1 MADILLVE
9 DKDSLRRVLR
19 LTLEN
24 AGYTVAEAAD
34 ARAALNEIANS
45 RHRLV
50 LTDLR
55 MPNGSGLDVLRSA
68 RSADADVPVIVM
80 TAFGSIDEAVQAM
93 KDGAHDFLQ
102 KPVDSNHL
110 LLLVDRALEQA
121 RLRTENILLREEW
134 SRRYGFPRIIGESEV
149 VKRAVAE
156 TQRVAQTEAT
166 VLLLG
171 ESGTGKELFARAVH
185 HLSPRRDQP
194 FVAINC
200 AAIPE
205 TLIENE
211 LFGHERGAFTGASDR
226 RQGKFELAGG
236 GTVFLDEIGELPL
249 GVQGKLLRAI
259 EEKMIDRIGGR
270 APVAVDVRVV
280 AATNKD
286 LKTAVDNGQFRGD
299 LFFRLA
305 VFPIEIP
312 PLRERGAFTGASDRR
327 QGKFELA
334 GGGTVFLDEIGELP
348 LGVQGKLLRAIEEK
362 MIDRIG
368 GRAPVAVDVRVV
380 AATNKDLKTAV
391 DNGQF
396 RGDLFFRLAVF
407 PIEIPPLR
415 DRGDDVTLLA
425 RHFAAEIGRE
435 LRGREAQLSDEA
447 VAALKLHRWPGN
459 VRELEN
465 AIERACI
472 LSDTLKLEPA
482 DLGLGPTATDGPDAL
497 QQVDLSGTLSDVAH
511 RVLRIVER
519 RKIQAAL
526 VANDGNK
533 SKTAEDLGVSYK
545 TLLNKIK
552 DYTL

>member
-24 AGYTVAEAAD
+24 AGYTVAEAVD
-34 ARAALNEIANS
+34 ARSALNEIANS
-45 RHRLV
+45 RYRLV

-68 RSADADVPVIVM
+68 KSADADVPVIVM

-110 LLLVDRALEQA
+110 LLLVNRALEQA
-121 RLRTENILLREEW
+121 RLRTENVLLREEW

-185 HLSPRRDQP
+185 HLSPRRDKP

-226 RQGKFELAGG
+226 RQGKFELATG
-236 GTVFLDEIGELPL
+236 GTIFLDEIGELPL
-249 GVQGKLLRAI
+249 GVQGTLLRAI

-270 APVAVDVRVV
+270 AP
-280 AATNKD
+280 
-286 LKTAVDNGQFRGD
+286 
-299 LFFRLA
+299 
-305 VFPIEIP
+305 I
-312 PLRERGAFTGASDRR
+312 
-327 QGKFELA
+327 
-334 GGGTVFLDEIGELP
+334 
-348 LGVQGKLLRAIEEK
+348 
-362 MIDRIG
+362 
-368 GRAPVAVDVRVV
+368 AVDVRVV

-415 DRGDDVTLLA
+415 DRGDDVALLA
-425 RHFAAEIGRE
+425 RHFAAELGRE

-447 VAALKLHRWPGN
+447 VAALKLHSWPGN

-472 LSDTLKLEPA
+472 LSDTMKLEPA
-482 DLGLGPTATDGPDAL
+482 DLGLGQSKTEAADVL
-497 QQVDLSGTLSDVAH
+497 QQLDLSGTLSDVAH
-511 RVLRIVER
+511 RVLRLVER
-519 RKIQAAL
+519 RKIQSAL
-526 VANDGNK
+526 AANDGNK

-552 DYTL
+552 EYTL

>member
-24 AGYTVAEAAD
+24 AGYSVTEAID

-68 RSADADVPVIVM
+68 RAADPDVPVIVM

-102 KPVDSNHL
+102 KSQSIQIISCCSIE
-110 LLLVDRALEQA
+110 RALEQA
-121 RLRTENILLREEW
+121 RLRTENVLLREEW
-134 SRRYGFPRIIGESEV
+134 SRRYGFPRILGESETL
-149 VKRAVAE
+149 KRAVGE

-185 HLSPRRDQP
+185 HLSARRDHP

-226 RQGKFELAGG
+226 RQGKFELASG
-236 GTVFLDEIGELPL
+236 GTVFLDEIESCLWAS
-249 GVQGKLLRAI
+249 GKLLRAI
-259 EEKMIDRIGGR
+259 EEKMVDRIGGR

-286 LKTAVDNGQFRGD
+286 LKAAIENGRVRGD

-305 VFPIEIP
+305 VIPIE
-312 PLRERGAFTGASDRR
+312 
-327 QGKFELA
+327 
-334 GGGTVFLDEIGELP
+334 V
-348 LGVQGKLLRAIEEK
+348 
-362 MIDRIG
+362 
-368 GRAPVAVDVRVV
+368 
-380 AATNKDLKTAV
+380 
-391 DNGQF
+391 
-396 RGDLFFRLAVF
+396 
-407 PIEIPPLR
+407 PPLR
-415 DRGDDVTLLA
+415 DRGDDIVLLA
-425 RHFAAEIGRE
+425 QHFASEIGRE
-435 LRGREAQLSDEA
+435 LRGREAQLRPESI
-447 VAALKLHRWPGN
+447 AALKQHHWPGT

-472 LSDTLKLEPA
+472 ISDSLLLQPS
-482 DLGLGPTATDGPDAL
+482 DLGLGPSNTQGAETLD
-497 QQVDLSGTLSDVAH
+497 QIDLSERFRKWPIVLCVAWSAK
-511 RVLRIVER
+511 RFVTRSKRI
-519 RKIQAAL
+519 
-526 VANDGNK
+526 
-533 SKTAEDLGVSYK
+533 
-545 TLLNKIK
+545 
-552 DYTL
+552 

>member
-134 SRRYGFPRIIGESEV
+134 ARRYGFPRIIGESEV
-149 VKRAVAE
+149 VKRTVAE

-312 PLRERGAFTGASDRR
+312 PLR
-327 QGKFELA
+327 
-334 GGGTVFLDEIGELP
+334 
-348 LGVQGKLLRAIEEK
+348 
-362 MIDRIG
+362 
-368 GRAPVAVDVRVV
+368 
-380 AATNKDLKTAV
+380 
-391 DNGQF
+391 
-396 RGDLFFRLAVF
+396 
-407 PIEIPPLR
+407 

-435 LRGREAQLSDEA
+435 LRGREAQLSDEGF
-447 VAALKLHRWPGN
+447 AALKLHRWPGN

-482 DLGLGPTATDGPDAL
+482 DLGLGPTVTDDSDAL
-497 QQVDLSGTLSDVAH
+497 QQLDLSGTLSDVAH
-511 RVLRIVER
+511 RVLRVVER

-526 VANDGNK
+526 AANDGNK

-552 DYTL
+552 EYTL

>member
-24 AGYTVAEAAD
+24 AGYSVAEAID
-34 ARAALNEIANS
+34 ARAALNEIATS

-68 RSADADVPVIVM
+68 RAADADVPVIVM

-110 LLLVDRALEQA
+110 LLLVERALEQA
-121 RLRTENILLREEW
+121 RLRTENVLLREEW
-134 SRRYGFPRIIGESEV
+134 SRRYGFPRILGESETL
-149 VKRAVAE
+149 KRAVGE

-185 HLSPRRDQP
+185 HLSGRRDNP
-194 FVAINC
+194 FVAVNC

-211 LFGHERGAFTGASDR
+211 LFGHERGAFTGATDR
-226 RQGKFELAGG
+226 RQGKFELASG

-259 EEKMIDRIGGR
+259 EEKVVDRIGGS

-286 LKTAVDNGQFRGD
+286 LKGAVDNGQFRGD
-299 LFFRLA
+299 LYFRLA
-305 VFPIEIP
+305 VFPIE
-312 PLRERGAFTGASDRR
+312 
-327 QGKFELA
+327 
-334 GGGTVFLDEIGELP
+334 V
-348 LGVQGKLLRAIEEK
+348 
-362 MIDRIG
+362 
-368 GRAPVAVDVRVV
+368 
-380 AATNKDLKTAV
+380 
-391 DNGQF
+391 
-396 RGDLFFRLAVF
+396 
-407 PIEIPPLR
+407 PPLR
-415 DRGDDVTLLA
+415 DRGDDIILLA
-425 RHFAAEIGRE
+425 HHFASELGRE
-435 LRGREAQLSDEA
+435 LRGREAQLSPEA
-447 VAALKLHRWPGN
+447 IDALKQHHWPGN

-472 LSDTLKLEPA
+472 LSDSLTLEPA
-482 DLGLGPTATDGPDAL
+482 DLGLGPTATRESESL
-497 QQVDLSGTLSDVAH
+497 EQLDLSGTLSEVAH
-511 RVLRIVER
+511 RALHVVER
-519 RKIQAAL
+519 KKIVRAL
-526 VANDGNK
+526 EANQGNK

-552 DYTL
+552 EYGV

>member
-1 MADILLVE
+1 MMSSVVQSTRARALCRSVIAIPKTTSFVEMSDILLVE
-9 DKDSLRRVLR
+9 DKESLRHVIR

-24 AGYTVAEAAD
+24 AGYTVTESAD
-34 ARAALNEIANS
+34 ARIAVNEIS
-45 RHRLV
+45 TTRYRLV

-55 MPNGSGLDVLRSA
+55 MPHGSGLDVLRAA
-68 RSADADVPVIVM
+68 RASDPDVPVILM

-110 LLLVDRALEQA
+110 LLLVERALDQA
-121 RLRTENILLREEW
+121 RLRNENILLREDW

-149 VKRAVAE
+149 MKRAVGE

-185 HLSPRRDQP
+185 HLSNRRNKP

-226 RQGKFELAGG
+226 RQGKFELASG

-249 GVQGKLLRAI
+249 AVQGKLLRAI
-259 EEKMIDRIGGR
+259 EEKVVDRIGGR
-270 APVAVDVRVV
+270 AQVPVDVRVI

-286 LKTAVDNGQFRGD
+286 LKAAVDQGEFRGD

-305 VFPIEIP
+305 VFPLEIP
-312 PLRERGAFTGASDRR
+312 ALRERG
-327 QGKFELA
+327 
-334 GGGTVFLDEIGELP
+334 
-348 LGVQGKLLRAIEEK
+348 
-362 MIDRIG
+362 
-368 GRAPVAVDVRVV
+368 
-380 AATNKDLKTAV
+380 
-391 DNGQF
+391 
-396 RGDLFFRLAVF
+396 
-407 PIEIPPLR
+407 
-415 DRGDDVTLLA
+415 DDVVLLA
-425 RHFAAEIGRE
+425 NHFASQLGRD
-435 LRGREAQLSDEA
+435 LRGREAELSKDA
-447 VAALKLHRWPGN
+447 IAHIRGRMWPGN

-472 LSDTLKLEPA
+472 LSDSLILEPL
-482 DLGLGPTATDGPDAL
+482 DLGLVSASIDDDKSL
-497 QQVDLSGTLSDVAH
+497 NDFDLSGTLSDVAH
-511 RVLRIVER
+511 RALTVVER
-519 RKIQAAL
+519 KKISAAL
-526 VANDGNK
+526 AANSSNK
-533 SKTAEDLGVSYK
+533 SRTAEDLGISYK

-552 DYTL
+552 EYGL